1 MDFIGILA
9 GILQGF
15 RVTALVTLYGM
26 LWAVPFALCFGV
38 LQYMTRGAARAA
50 VTAVIE
56 FWRSSPVLILLFMLY
71 YALPSF
77 GISLSGMTVGS
88 MALGLNI
95 GGYGSQA
102 VRAALQA
109 LDRGQVAAGL
119 ALGMRR
125 FDVLVHIELPQALA
139 AMLPTFVNQFI
150 QLVKGTA
157 VVSLITLT
165 DMTFR
170 AKEIAE
176 LTYDPIAIYTAL
188 LLSYLMVCYP
198 ATVFG
203 RWLERRVGIAH
214 RGAREI

>member
-1 MDFIGILA
+1 
-9 GILQGF
+9 
-15 RVTALVTLYGM
+15 
-26 LWAVPFALCFGV
+26 
-38 LQYMTRGAARAA
+38 
-50 VTAVIE
+50 
-56 FWRSSPVLILLFMLY
+56 
-71 YALPSF
+71 
-77 GISLSGMTVGS
+77 MTVGA

-109 LDRGQVAAGL
+109 LDRGQVEAGL
-119 ALGMRR
+119 ALGLRR
-125 FDVLVHIELPQALA
+125 LDVLVAIELPQALV

-176 LTYDPIAIYTAL
+176 LTYNPVGIYTAL
-188 LLSYLMVCYP
+188 LLAYLMVCYP
-198 ATVFG
+198 ATFAG
-203 RWLERRVGIAH
+203 TLAGKARGH
-214 RGAREI
+214 RKQGNREI

>member
-1 MDFIGILA
+1 MDFPGILA

-26 LWAVPFALCFGV
+26 LWAVPFALGFGV
-38 LQYMTRGAARAA
+38 LQYLTRGPARAA

-71 YALPSF
+71 YTLPSF
-77 GISLSGMTVGS
+77 GISLSGMTVGA

-109 LDRGQVAAGL
+109 LDRGQVEAGL
-119 ALGMRR
+119 ALGLRR
-125 FDVLVHIELPQALA
+125 VDVLAAIELPQALV

-176 LTYDPIAIYTAL
+176 LTYNPVGIYTAL
-188 LLSYLMVCYP
+188 LLAYLMVCYP
-198 ATVFG
+198 ATLLG
-203 RWLERRVGIAH
+203 RWLEKRVGIAS
-214 RGAREI
+214 RGNREI

>member
-1 MDFIGILA
+1 MDFPGILA

-26 LWAVPFALCFGV
+26 LWAVPFALGFGV
-38 LQYMTRGAARAA
+38 LQYLTRGVARAA
-50 VTAVIE
+50 VTTVIE

-71 YALPSF
+71 YTLPSF
-77 GISLSGMTVGS
+77 GISLSGMTVGA

-109 LDRGQVAAGL
+109 LDRGQVEAGL
-119 ALGMRR
+119 ALGLRR
-125 FDVLVHIELPQALA
+125 LDVLAAIELPQALV

-176 LTYDPIAIYTAL
+176 LTYNPVGIYTAL
-188 LLSYLMVCYP
+188 LLAYLMVCYP
-198 ATVFG
+198 ATLLG
-203 RWLERRVGIAH
+203 RWLEKRVGIAS
-214 RGAREI
+214 RGSREI